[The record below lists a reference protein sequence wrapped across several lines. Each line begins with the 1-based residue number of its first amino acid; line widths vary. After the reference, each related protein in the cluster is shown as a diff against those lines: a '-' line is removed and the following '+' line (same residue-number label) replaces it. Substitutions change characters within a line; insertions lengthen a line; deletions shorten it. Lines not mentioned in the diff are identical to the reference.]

1 MPAGWSGGTAIRR
14 MSAEKPIIILRVS
27 TAERSLRVMATKT
40 GNTAVVSVMLRP
52 DSRNKYDPNNLIL
65 YRTSLALYRN
75 LKNQGVFND
84 EEYCHIR
91 TILTK
96 KYGLSSDSIFA
107 ECA

>member
-1 MPAGWSGGTAIRR
+1 MAMP
-14 MSAEKPIIILRVS
+14 
-27 TAERSLRVMATKT
+27 T
-40 GNTAVVSVMLRP
+40 GNTAAGNATVHPVGQ
-52 DSRNKYDPNNLIL
+52 DKYAPGNLIL
-65 YRTSLALYRN
+65 YRTSLALYQN

-107 ECA
+107 ESA

>member
-1 MPAGWSGGTAIRR
+1 
-14 MSAEKPIIILRVS
+14 
-27 TAERSLRVMATKT
+27 MATQIA
-40 GNTAVVSVMLRP
+40 NTAAGPATLRP
-52 DSRNKYDPNNLIL
+52 DNQDKYTPGNLIL

-75 LKNQGVFND
+75 LKDQGIFNE

-96 KYGLSSDSIFA
+96 KYGLSTDSIFT

>member
-1 MPAGWSGGTAIRR
+1 MEMP
-14 MSAEKPIIILRVS
+14 
-27 TAERSLRVMATKT
+27 T
-40 GNTAVVSVMLRP
+40 GNTAAGNATVHP
-52 DSRNKYDPNNLIL
+52 DEQDKYAPGNLIL

-84 EEYCHIR
+84 EEYCKIR

>member
-1 MPAGWSGGTAIRR
+1 MEMPT
-14 MSAEKPIIILRVS
+14 E
-27 TAERSLRVMATKT
+27 
-40 GNTAVVSVMLRP
+40 NTAAGPATLYP
-52 DSRNKYDPNNLIL
+52 DSRDQYAPGNLIL

>member
-1 MPAGWSGGTAIRR
+1 
-14 MSAEKPIIILRVS
+14 
-27 TAERSLRVMATKT
+27 MATKT
-40 GNTAVVSVMLRP
+40 GNTAAGPVILHP
-52 DSRNKYDPNNLIL
+52 DSQNKYSANNLIL

-75 LKNQGVFND
+75 LMDEGIFSE

-91 TILTK
+91 TILNK

>member
-1 MPAGWSGGTAIRR
+1 MEMLT
-14 MSAEKPIIILRVS
+14 E
-27 TAERSLRVMATKT
+27 
-40 GNTAVVSVMLRP
+40 NTAVGPAILHP
-52 DSRNKYDPNNLIL
+52 DSRDQYAPGNLIL

-84 EEYCHIR
+84 EEYCKIR

>member
-1 MPAGWSGGTAIRR
+1 MEMLT
-14 MSAEKPIIILRVS
+14 E
-27 TAERSLRVMATKT
+27 
-40 GNTAVVSVMLRP
+40 NTAAGSATLHP
-52 DSRNKYDPNNLIL
+52 DSRDQYAPGNLIL

-75 LKNQGVFND
+75 LKNQGVFSD

-107 ECA
+107 ESA

>member
-1 MPAGWSGGTAIRR
+1 MQAA
-14 MSAEKPIIILRVS
+14 
-27 TAERSLRVMATKT
+27 
-40 GNTAVVSVMLRP
+40 NTAAGNATVHPVGQ
-52 DSRNKYDPNNLIL
+52 DKYAPGNLIL

-75 LKNQGVFND
+75 LKNQGVFNE

-107 ECA
+107 ESA

>member
-1 MPAGWSGGTAIRR
+1 
-14 MSAEKPIIILRVS
+14 
-27 TAERSLRVMATKT
+27 MAMQAA
-40 GNTAVVSVMLRP
+40 NTAAGNATVRP
-52 DSRNKYDPNNLIL
+52 DSRDQYAPGNLIL

-84 EEYCHIR
+84 EEYCKIR

>member
-1 MPAGWSGGTAIRR
+1 
-14 MSAEKPIIILRVS
+14 
-27 TAERSLRVMATKT
+27 MATVVA
-40 GNTAVVSVMLRP
+40 NTAAGPATLRP
-52 DSRNKYDPNNLIL
+52 DSRDKYAPGNLIL

-75 LKNQGVFND
+75 LKNQGIFND

>member
-1 MPAGWSGGTAIRR
+1 
-14 MSAEKPIIILRVS
+14 
-27 TAERSLRVMATKT
+27 MAMQAA
-40 GNTAVVSVMLRP
+40 NTAAGNATVRP
-52 DSRNKYDPNNLIL
+52 DSQDKYSPGNLIL
-65 YRTSLALYRN
+65 YRASLALYRN

-84 EEYCHIR
+84 EEYCKIR